1 MSNDKN
7 KKVEEEDINNSNPDQ
22 LAYDEEKK
30 SFSLD
35 VDDDDPDYDH
45 PSDYETV
52 AEGAADDDSTYDNS
66 NPYVGDEYADLE
78 DLEED
83 ELDEDGMRIEG
94 EVKVSAIDKLLS
106 ETPEDLRDD
115 LDDEGYPINYD

>member
-1 MSNDKN
+1 MSDDKN
-7 KKVEEEDINNSNPDQ
+7 KKVEDEDINNSNPDQ
-22 LAYDEEKK
+22 LAYDKEKK

-45 PSDYETV
+45 PSDYETI

-94 EVKVSAIDKLLS
+94 EVKVSAIDKLLA

>member
-1 MSNDKN
+1 MS
-7 KKVEEEDINNSNPDQ
+7 KKKITNEDEIQNSTANQ
-22 LAYDEEKK
+22 LAYDPDKQ

-35 VDDDDPDYDH
+35 VEDSDPDYDH

-66 NPYVGDEYADLE
+66 NPYVGDEYADLDE
-78 DLEED
+78 LIEDDLEEG
-83 ELDEDGMRIEG
+83 GMRIVEG
-94 EVKVSAIDKLLS
+94 EVKLKPIDKKLA

-115 LDDEGYPINYD
+115 LDEEGYPINYD

>member
-106 ETPEDLRDD
+106 ESPEDLRDD